1 MTTLLNHR
9 EGAMQEGKDFK
20 TQAASK
26 KKQKKKTTEQVELP
40 GENQR
45 QIPANRASLGK
56 SNQS

>member
-1 MTTLLNHR
+1 
-9 EGAMQEGKDFK
+9 MQEGKDFK